1 MAKCPFCEYESSSS
15 SVEAHVSGC
24 TDENHKGKL
33 GSNYRG
39 IIEASVGEGAVDTDR
54 GDESVADLSP
64 SLALVAATAVLAI
77 IVLAGSSAP
86 GEPVE
91 EPDEPVDEP
100 PEEWK

>member
-1 MAKCPFCEYESSSS
+1 MAKCPFCEYEGSSS

-24 TDENHKGKL
+24 TDEDHEGKL

-39 IIEASVGEGAVDTDR
+39 IIEGTVGEGTAEAAG
-54 GDESVADLSP
+54 GDDPVADLPP

-91 EPDEPVDEP
+91 DDDQPDGLGEG
-100 PEEWK
+100 WA